1 MFNVKGLPWVAFTY
15 GFISACGQ
23 GIALIP
29 TMTIGMRWFPN
40 QKVVIIMIVLMKTML
55 MNDDQLGPMIIF
67 QTIASRAWLW
77 VLLLEALVAG
87 LSYSTKY
94 RCVFMQIQIPL
105 FEIQIPG
112 MSVKLFLFFFLLK
125 NKSTQFILN

>member
-1 MFNVKGLPWVAFTY
+1 MPLSGFLVRWTGPRPAMFAGCAIFSLGTGLTYFTLEMVMAETNSIGVLLSVMLIVKGLPWVAFTY

-55 MNDDQLGPMIIF
+55 MNDD
-67 QTIASRAWLW
+67 
-77 VLLLEALVAG
+77 
-87 LSYSTKY
+87 
-94 RCVFMQIQIPL
+94 
-105 FEIQIPG
+105 
-112 MSVKLFLFFFLLK
+112 
-125 NKSTQFILN
+125 